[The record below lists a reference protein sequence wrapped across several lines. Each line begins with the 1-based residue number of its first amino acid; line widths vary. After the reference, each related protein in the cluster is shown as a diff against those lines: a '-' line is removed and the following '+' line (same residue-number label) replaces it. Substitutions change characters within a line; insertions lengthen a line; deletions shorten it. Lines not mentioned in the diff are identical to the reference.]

1 MPETTS
7 KRRPA
12 TAGPAATRPA
22 DRPVKLTVDGLTKRF
37 PLRRGETLTAIDR
50 VSFDVH
56 EYETVALLGPSGC
69 GKSTLLRLIAGLET
83 PSDGAVRLDGHPVA
97 GPGRDRGMV
106 MQSYTSFP
114 WLNVRQNVEY
124 GLRVNG
130 VPRAIRSARAEYF
143 LDLVKLGRFK
153 SAYPDTLSGGMRQ
166 RVAIARTLA
175 NQPSVLLMD
184 EPFGALDAET
194 RWHMQEL
201 LAEIV
206 RMHKMTLV
214 LVTHDLE
221 EAIFLADRIVF
232 LSARPGRVH
241 DILPTAFKRHHEVRT
256 KEHLLAAPGY
266 TELESHLMGLMRTMA
281 RGEDA

>member
-1 MPETTS
+1 MTVKTS
-7 KRRPA
+7 KLLASDGAVIP
-12 TAGPAATRPA
+12 TQTGP
-22 DRPVKLTVDGLTKRF
+22 RPVKLTIDALTKRF
-37 PLRRGETLTAIDR
+37 PLRRGEALTAVEA

-69 GKSTLLRLIAGLET
+69 GKSTILRIIAGLET
-83 PSDGAVRLDGHPVA
+83 PSDGEVRLDGHRVA

-130 VPRAIRSARAEYF
+130 VPRAVRSARAEYF

-232 LSARPGRVH
+232 LSAGPGRVH
-241 DILPTAFKRHHEVRT
+241 EILPTDFKREQEVKT
-256 KEHLLAAPGY
+256 KEDMLAAPGY
-266 TELESHLMGLMRTMA
+266 TELESHLMTLMRTMA
-281 RGEDA
+281 RSEDE